1 MLGMLQFFLEIC
13 VGLLKL
19 QYLINDNFLIIR

>member
-1 MLGMLQFFLEIC
+1 MLGKFQFCLEIC
-13 VGLLKL
+13 VGLFIL